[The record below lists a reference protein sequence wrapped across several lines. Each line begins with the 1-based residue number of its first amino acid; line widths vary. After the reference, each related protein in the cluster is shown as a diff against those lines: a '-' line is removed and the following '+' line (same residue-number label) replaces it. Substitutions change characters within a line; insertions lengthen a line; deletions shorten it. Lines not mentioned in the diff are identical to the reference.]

1 MKLGLVLFGAAAL
14 VLLGPSGIAAQ
25 LNGMPMWNSPRAG
38 TGLLIAGDVGR
49 PDSAGEVGTTLDGRV
64 AFGVHA
70 LTLGAS
76 FGTNKP
82 AGSESITEYGG
93 TAAYRLIGGALQPVA
108 VNLQGGFGRA
118 SAFGVVG
125 TRYTGAVGFSLRVPT
140 PGVSVE
146 PWVAPGVR
154 LNPVGA
160 TATSASQEKP
170 EFGIAGGLTVS
181 IGVVGVHAAA
191 DFEQRPGGGHTT
203 ILGLGA
209 QLNLRPP
216 LGGGG

>member
-1 MKLGLVLFGAAAL
+1 MKLGLVLVGAVAL
-14 VLLGPSGIAAQ
+14 VLVAPSGAAAQ
-25 LNGMPMWNSPRAG
+25 LNGMPVWNSPRAG

-49 PDSAGEVGTTLDGRV
+49 PDSAGEIGTTLDGRV

-70 LTLGAS
+70 LTLSAS

-82 AGSESITEYGG
+82 AGSESLTEYGG
-93 TAAYRLIGGALQPVA
+93 TAAYRLIGGARLPVA

-118 SAFGVVG
+118 SAFGTVG
-125 TRYTGAVGFSLRVPT
+125 TRYTGAVGLSVRVPT

-146 PWVAPGVR
+146 SWVAPGVR
-154 LNPVGA
+154 VNPVGA
-160 TATSASQEKP
+160 TGTSASQQKP

-181 IGVVGVHAAA
+181 VGVFGVHAAA
-191 DFEQRPGGGHTT
+191 DVEQRPGGGHTT
-203 ILGLGA
+203 IVGLGA